1 MNLSHLCDVRLT
13 PKSASTLRP
22 RLYTGATGPRRR
34 PRTPPDLNFPSQ
46 QVGAKQLAL
55 RSRTPPRK
63 KATSRPLPFLSRGP
77 VAGLPGSHTGR
88 RREEPG
94 NPGGVA
100 PTPSPGPGAGG
111 GAGCPRNTL
120 QMREALPAFLEG
132 NARLGGGGAVRGI
145 RPSPLPDVL
154 HEQLPPANKVSSWL
168 RRAAHPPATSASLAP
183 APTCFLGRAGGV
195 PPTPSPAAVGEEPGP
210 TPPLR
215 R

>member
-111 GAGCPRNTL
+111 GAGCPRNTF

-132 NARLGGGGAVRGI
+132 NARLGGGGGQSAGFGPARCQMCFTNSCPRLI
-145 RPSPLPDVL
+145 RSAPGSGEPRTHRPP
-154 HEQLPPANKVSSWL
+154 PPAWHPRRPVSWGGQ
-168 RRAAHPPATSASLAP
+168 AVYPPPPALRP
-183 APTCFLGRAGGV
+183 WGRSQAQHH
-195 PPTPSPAAVGEEPGP
+195 P
-210 TPPLR
+210 
-215 R
+215 